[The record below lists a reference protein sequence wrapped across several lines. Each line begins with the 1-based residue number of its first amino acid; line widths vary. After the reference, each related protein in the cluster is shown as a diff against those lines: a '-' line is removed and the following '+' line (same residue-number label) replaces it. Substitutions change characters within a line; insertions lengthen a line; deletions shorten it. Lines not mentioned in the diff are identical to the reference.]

1 MIAYGPQ
8 HGHPLDRQAR
18 HTFMHGKLLIVAVAM
33 IVLAEGAGLGPPAGL
48 LAQPISARPHPE
60 IGLFF
65 SATAQDDAEGDAALE
80 EIAAGWRDGYAG
92 IVWDLIRLLEPPPP
106 PRPLEFRDPT
116 DRAPFDPVAPE
127 SPSTRVW
134 RRLMK
139 FLEDQTGER
148 FRNDVIRAQK
158 WIWEQ
163 PYDPHPDYALFKGV
177 LYSQIDPGMRDF
189 FLPGVTSAIRLDEI
203 NWGGV
208 RINGIPPME
217 HPALLN
223 AEEADYLDDDN
234 IVFGLAINGEA
245 RAYPKRILAWYEM
258 AIDMVGGVEMTIV
271 YCTLCGTV
279 IPYESVVDGRH
290 LTFGTAGLLYRSN
303 KLMFDDETKSLWS
316 TIQGVPM
323 VGPLVNSGVQLRRR
337 SMVTTTWKEWRRKH
351 PETTVLSLDTGHERD
366 HGEGVAYRDYFATDA
381 LMFAVSKTDRR
392 LKNKDEVVVTLL
404 EGEDGTRHPLAV
416 DVEFLDDHRV
426 YQGEH
431 AGYHLV
437 ILTSREGASRVYD
450 AGDVQFDRLVD
461 DDRVADTTGT
471 IWVVEED
478 ALVAETDSARRLRR
492 IAAHRSFWFGWYAQ
506 FPETELVK
514 R

>member
-1 MIAYGPQ
+1 MP
-8 HGHPLDRQAR
+8 H
-18 HTFMHGKLLIVAVAM
+18 KLLIVAVAM
-33 IVLAEGAGLGPPAGL
+33 MVLAEGAGLG
-48 LAQPISARPHPE
+48 AQLTSSRPHPDV
-60 IGLFF
+60 GLFF
-65 SATAQDDAEGDAALE
+65 LATAQDDEEGDAALE

-92 IVWDLIRLLEPPPP
+92 MVWDLIWFMEPPPA

-116 DRAPFDPVAPE
+116 DRVPFDFPFDSVERE

-148 FRNDVIRAQK
+148 FRNDILRVQK

-163 PYDPHPDYALFKGV
+163 PYDPHPDYALFKGA
-177 LYSQIDPGMRDF
+177 LYGEIDPGMRDF
-189 FLPGVTSAIRLDEI
+189 FPPGATSTIRLDEI
-203 NWGGV
+203 EWGGV
-208 RINGIPPME
+208 RINEIPPLE
-217 HPALLN
+217 YPAYLN
-223 AEEADYLDDDN
+223 AEEADYLDDDHL
-234 IVFGLAINGEA
+234 VFGIAINGEP
-245 RAYPKRILAWYEM
+245 RAYPKRILAWHEM
-258 AIDMVGGVEMTIV
+258 AIDTVGGVEMTIV

-290 LTFGTAGLLYRSN
+290 VTFGTSGLLYRSN
-303 KLMFDDETKSLWS
+303 KLMFDDETKSLWN
-316 TIQGVPM
+316 TFEGVPV
-323 VGPLVNSGVQLRRR
+323 VGPLVNSGVRLRHR

-351 PETTVLSLDTGHERD
+351 PETTVLSLDTGHELDYR
-366 HGEGVAYRDYFATDA
+366 EGAAYRDYFSTDD
-381 LMFAVSKTDRR
+381 LMFAVSETDRR

-416 DVEFLDDHRV
+416 DVDFLTHHRV

-437 ILTSREGASRVYD
+437 IVTSGEGANRVYD
-450 AGDVQFDRLVD
+450 AGDVQFDRLLD

-492 IAAHRSFWFGWYAQ
+492 IAAQRAFWFGWYAQ

>member
-1 MIAYGPQ
+1 MP
-8 HGHPLDRQAR
+8 H
-18 HTFMHGKLLIVAVAM
+18 KLLIVAVAIM
-33 IVLAEGAGLGPPAGL
+33 VLAEGAGLG
-48 LAQPISARPHPE
+48 AQLTSSRPHPDV
-60 IGLFF
+60 GLFF
-65 SATAQDDAEGDAALE
+65 LATAQDDEEGDAALE

-92 IVWDLIRLLEPPPP
+92 MVWDLIWFMEPPPA

-116 DRAPFDPVAPE
+116 DRVPFDFPFDSVERE

-148 FRNDVIRAQK
+148 FRNDILRVQK

-163 PYDPHPDYALFKGV
+163 PYDPHPDYALFKGA
-177 LYSQIDPGMRDF
+177 LYGEIDPGMRDF
-189 FLPGVTSAIRLDEI
+189 FPPGAMSTIRLDEI
-203 NWGGV
+203 EWGGV
-208 RINGIPPME
+208 RINEIPPLE
-217 HPALLN
+217 YPAYLN

-245 RAYPKRILAWYEM
+245 RAYPKRILAWHEM
-258 AIDMVGGVEMTIV
+258 AIDTVGGVEMTIV

-290 LTFGTAGLLYRSN
+290 ITFGTSGLLYRSN
-303 KLMFDDETKSLWS
+303 KLMFDDETKSLWN
-316 TIQGVPM
+316 TFEGVPV
-323 VGPLVNSGVQLRRR
+323 VGPLVNSGVRLRHR

-351 PETTVLSLDTGHERD
+351 PETTVLSLDPGHERD
-366 HGEGVAYRDYFATDA
+366 HREGVAYRDYFATDD

-416 DVEFLDDHRV
+416 DVDFLTHHRV

-437 ILTSREGASRVYD
+437 IVTSGEGANRVYD
-450 AGDVQFDRLVD
+450 AGDVQFDRLLD

-492 IAAHRSFWFGWYAQ
+492 IAAQRAFWFGWYAQ